1 MKKLICIILFACFT
15 PGIVLM
21 AQNLILNPGFEKAGD
36 NLPEGWSANYP
47 RKEIAP
53 VFSTDNS
60 AVHSGKSSARISS
73 GGSIGTYGFITSTV
87 KGIVSR
93 SSSIPDPV
101 TLPDSVILGNTS
113 YLIGGHFKISDGIDP
128 EKNVRLRVA
137 WLDKDNNELLAEFIT
152 NKTSEKDWYRVAG
165 VRSAP
170 VNAVGL
176 SISLVLQWADKGSVW
191 WDDIF
196 VEKAPSQEKR
206 TVKIASAAEWPRH
219 PSTTEKNLQ
228 YYSDKIIEA
237 GKLGADIICL
247 GEGISIV
254 STGKNFEQAAETIPG
269 PTSKSLGE
277 AASKAGIYVIAG
289 IYEREGSLIYNTAI
303 LIDRKGNVA
312 GKYRKIHLPETEV
325 TGGLTPGSGY
335 PVFKTD
341 FGTIGIEI
349 CYDNFFP
356 EVAHNLM
363 LHGAEIVF
371 CPIWGDIR
379 GLRQEWDIVSRARAI
394 DNAVFFV
401 ASMYEKGLSRIIDP
415 NGKILSDTGHTGGL
429 IIAPVNLGMRTF
441 ERWLSMKS
449 FGEWRNLAPMN

>member
-1 MKKLICIILFACFT
+1 
-15 PGIVLM
+15 M
-21 AQNLILNPGFEKAGD
+21 AQNLIPNPGFENLKED
-36 NLPEGWSANYP
+36 LPEGWSVNYP

-53 VFSTDNS
+53 VFSSDNS
-60 AVHSGKSSARISS
+60 VAHSGKSSARISS
-73 GGSIGTYGFITSTV
+73 AGSTGTYGFLTASA

-93 SSSIPDPV
+93 TSSIPETV
-101 TLPDSVILGNTS
+101 TLPDSAILGKNS
-113 YLIGGHFKISDGIDP
+113 YLIGGYFKVSGGIDP
-128 EKNVRLRVA
+128 DKNVRIRVA

-152 NKTSEKDWYRVAG
+152 EKTAEKEWYRVAG
-165 VRSAP
+165 IRTAP
-170 VNAVGL
+170 LNTASI

-196 VEKAPSQEKR
+196 AEKAPSREKR
-206 TVKIASAAEWPRH
+206 IVKIAAASEWPRH

-228 YYSDKIIEA
+228 FYSQKIIEA
-237 GKLGADIICL
+237 GRLGADIICL
-247 GEGISIV
+247 GEGITIV
-254 STGKNFEQAAETIPG
+254 SAGKSFEEAAETIPG
-269 PTSKSLGE
+269 PTSRSLGE
-277 AASKAGIYVIAG
+277 AARKAGTYVIAG
-289 IYEREGSLIYNTAI
+289 IYEREGSLIYNTAL
-303 LIDRKGNVA
+303 LIDREGNVA

-325 TGGLTPGSGY
+325 TGGLTPGNEY

-341 FGTIGIEI
+341 FGIIGIEI

-356 EVAHNLM
+356 EVSHNLM
-363 LHGAEIVF
+363 LNGAEIVF

-415 NGKILSDTGHTGGL
+415 NGKVLPDSGQAGGL
-429 IIAPVNLGMRTF
+429 VIAPVDLGMRTF